1 MKRTWRKYRTKG
13 SMTVEA
19 TFLFPMIFFIILAI
33 LNMAFYFC
41 DMCKVQGVLDQY
53 AKRQAVCTKEHRSLE
68 KERDYEKIA
77 DTGIFWCMADNS
89 QAEAEL
95 KAAVKEKIEE
105 KSLVSKVEK
114 VETQVT
120 AQKVFVKVKIKCPL
134 WIGNIKEWV
143 SGVPLEYTLATEIMV
158 HDPAEFVRV
167 YTQLEQINDGDNVWM
182 DILEK
187 LGRIKEAISG
197 QGS

>member
-77 DTGIFWCMADNS
+77 DTGIFWCMADTS

-143 SGVPLEYTLATEIMV
+143 SGVSLEYTLATEIMV

>member
-1 MKRTWRKYRTKG
+1 
-13 SMTVEA
+13 
-19 TFLFPMIFFIILAI
+19 
-33 LNMAFYFC
+33 MAFYFC

-182 DILEK
+182 EILEK

>member
-114 VETQVT
+114 VETGYCT
-120 AQKVFVKVKIKCPL
+120 KSIRKSEDKMSPL
-134 WIGNIKEWV
+134 DW
-143 SGVPLEYTLATEIMV
+143 EYKRMGQWRFFGI
-158 HDPAEFVRV
+158 
-167 YTQLEQINDGDNVWM
+167 Y
-182 DILEK
+182 
-187 LGRIKEAISG
+187 ISNRNHG
-197 QGS
+197 A